1 MLDEKRIRQMTK
13 LAFFEKEEEKNAL
26 RLGRYFRS
34 DYIGKELLKNF
45 FQASIGYVLVV
56 AVMAFYHIEWLVDE
70 IDTVDLQVAAGC
82 LIASYLCFLAVYSIA
97 VYVISTICYQR
108 AQKKLKGYGKE
119 LDELQR
125 MYDEQKKSTCR
136 RKKHD
141 SID

>member
-26 RLGRYFRS
+26 RIGRYFRS

-45 FQASIGYVLVV
+45 IRASIGYVLVV
-56 AVMAFYHIEWLVDE
+56 VVMALYHIEWLVDE

>member
-26 RLGRYFRS
+26 RIGRYFRS

>member
-13 LAFFEKEEEKNAL
+13 LAFFEKKEEKNAL
-26 RLGRYFRS
+26 RIGRYFRS

-97 VYVISTICYQR
+97 VYVISTIRYQR

>member
-1 MLDEKRIRQMTK
+1 MTK
-13 LAFFEKEEEKNAL
+13 LAFFEKKEEKNAL
-26 RLGRYFRS
+26 RIGRYFRS

>member
-1 MLDEKRIRQMTK
+1 MLDEKTIRQMTK
-13 LAFFEKEEEKNAL
+13 LAFFEKKEEKNAL
-26 RLGRYFRS
+26 RIGRYFRS

>member
-26 RLGRYFRS
+26 RIGHYFRS

-45 FQASIGYVLVV
+45 IQASIGYVLVV
-56 AVMAFYHIEWLVDE
+56 VVMAFYHIEWLVDE

>member
-13 LAFFEKEEEKNAL
+13 LAFFEKKEEKNAL
-26 RLGRYFRS
+26 RIGRYFRS